1 MKFKVNPFIP
11 LMVFAILLSV
21 AGTACESASI
31 ETLVI
36 NGILDPCEDTVPDP
50 SSGGGDVTLSSSG
63 KLDLAVQNYMGNSGY
78 NAYLWVANTAA
89 SSLDEAANMDEGNRI
104 QLKKVSVSFITP
116 SSWTKLSGF
125 SKRLN
130 LVLSPE
136 MAAGL
141 RVDVI
146 TAETLEE
153 IREIYRTRSYLSE
166 QQLAYSD
173 EMLYMDYDDYRE
185 IFEDLYVLCESIQQ
199 EACMATVLQAKLISD
214 IEPMLEEINAL
225 SGGGAASIIAKIEA
239 LRTKVDSL
247 KNGQT
252 RCHPQTAFWDCNGFA
267 CKIPIGMSAT
277 VDYDDHS
284 NLSFPADLNNG
295 AINRIGYC
303 RSDCS
308 VFTGCANRC
317 DNISMESSYW
327 VEDSISVRSW
337 VPTPADGGVKSCD
350 FGPQDNG
357 ICRTSCLQG
366 SVDCEPFLH
375 PISGE
380 IIMDYDCHNTV
391 CTPKTEDLNP
401 HMPSTLIVKIKI
413 SGTRM
418 DGSSIESNPFYYSID
433 VCKGCLISSS
443 SMDCEA
449 SSTTVRQYFTEVYG
463 SDCMVIQQDYP
474 VHCGWL
480 NGCNRTFCQ

>member
-36 NGILDPCEDTVPDP
+36 NGVLSPCEDTVPDP
-50 SSGGGDVTLSSSG
+50 SSGGGDVTLMSSG
-63 KLDLAVQNYMGNSGY
+63 RLDLAVQNYMGNSGY
-78 NAYLWVANTAA
+78 EAYLWVANMAA
-89 SSLDEAANMDEGNRI
+89 SSLDEAANMDEGNRV
-104 QLKKVSVSFITP
+104 QLKKATVSFITP
-116 SSWTKLSGF
+116 SSWTKLTSF
-125 SKRLN
+125 TKELN

-141 RVDVI
+141 RLNVI

-173 EMLYMDYDDYRE
+173 EMLYMDYEDYRE

-225 SGGGAASIIAKIEA
+225 SGGGAASIITKVEA
-239 LRTKVDSL
+239 LREKVDSL

-267 CKIPIGMSAT
+267 CDISDGAAYT
-277 VDYDDHS
+277 D
-284 NLSFPADLNNG
+284 LSGRDFPAELDDPT
-295 AINRIGYC
+295 IDRPGYC
-303 RSDCS
+303 RPDCS
-308 VFTGCANRC
+308 VGNGCANKC
-317 DNISMESSYW
+317 DHISLASDDWAIDNAYNY
-327 VEDSISVRSW
+327 SW
-337 VPTPADGGVKSCD
+337 VTRPYNMDVKSCD
-350 FGPQDNG
+350 FGPQDKG
-357 ICRTSCLQG
+357 VCRTSCLQG
-366 SVDCEPFLH
+366 SIDCEPFLH

-380 IIMDYDCHNTV
+380 IIMDYDCHRTI
-391 CTPKTEDLNP
+391 CTPKTDDLDP
-401 HMPSTLIVKIKI
+401 HMPSTLIVKIKLKGI
-413 SGTRM
+413 RM
-418 DGSSIESNPFYYSID
+418 DGSSIESNPFYYAID

-443 SMDCEA
+443 SKDCD
-449 SSTTVRQYFTEVYG
+449 SVSTTVRQYYTEIYG
-463 SDCMVIQQDYP
+463 VDCMTLDQDY
-474 VHCGWL
+474 VVRCGWL
-480 NGCNRTFCQ
+480 SGCKRHFCPQSE